1 MLQQPTTTTEGIP
14 SEEEQETLPPMLPAG
29 PRDCSRRW
37 SAGDRARYDAWASS
51 VLPRARG
58 AIERAFERDEDEGR
72 DQGVDLLSLPLP
84 SFAAPLPLEVN
95 GIADLPLSTLR
106 AGLLPARLNAEAAR
120 EDEGFGVDA
129 IATKLAEWLRFPY
142 AAEALLDSAAAAAAS
157 EEEVENL
164 SVSSLLSSPLS
175 KKHHHRRRRPL
186 PASVDWSTKNVLG
199 PVKNQ
204 HINGTPCGCCWS
216 FATTGV
222 VEGVVGVVSGKI
234 PPSLSEQQLI
244 DCDRGPPFDDLGCD
258 GGSVEGKLGERE
270 REG

>member
-1 MLQQPTTTTEGIP
+1 M
-14 SEEEQETLPPMLPAG
+14 
-29 PRDCSRRW
+29 
-37 SAGDRARYDAWASS
+37 
-51 VLPRARG
+51 
-58 AIERAFERDEDEGR
+58 
-72 DQGVDLLSLPLP
+72 
-84 SFAAPLPLEVN
+84 
-95 GIADLPLSTLR
+95 
-106 AGLLPARLNAEAAR
+106 
-120 EDEGFGVDA
+120 
-129 IATKLAEWLRFPY
+129 
-142 AAEALLDSAAAAAAS
+142 
-157 EEEVENL
+157 ENL